1 MDYLWAGM
9 LIVGILY
16 AIPTGNILEVSDAIL
31 SAAGEAISL
40 CITTAGVLAL
50 WSGLMEVA
58 KTSGLIHAATK
69 WIYPLITF
77 LFPKLPKNH
86 PAIEHI
92 SLNFIANTLGLNWG
106 ATPAGIKAMEELR
119 NLEVDRGNSCHV
131 ASNEMCTF
139 LIINISSLQLIP
151 INILAYRKQ
160 YGSVNPSAIIG
171 PAIVATF
178 INTAAAILF
187 CKLMEHLPNMTNCHI
202 FRKHT
207 NKKKRKS

>member
-31 SAAGEAISL
+31 SAAGEAVSL

-139 LIINISSLQLIP
+139 LILNISSLQLIP
-151 INILAYRKQ
+151 VNVIAYRSQ
-160 YGSVNPSAIIG
+160 YGSVNPAGILTVGLIATSISTLTAIIY
-171 PAIVATF
+171 
-178 INTAAAILF
+178 
-187 CKLMEHLPNMTNCHI
+187 CKLKVSSLT
-202 FRKHT
+202 FLRSKH
-207 NKKKRKS
+207 KR

>member
-1 MDYLWAGM
+1 
-9 LIVGILY
+9 
-16 AIPTGNILEVSDAIL
+16 
-31 SAAGEAISL
+31 
-40 CITTAGVLAL
+40 
-50 WSGLMEVA
+50 MEVA
-58 KTSGLIHAATK
+58 KTSGLIHAAAK

-139 LIINISSLQLIP
+139 LILNISSLQLIP
-151 INILAYRKQ
+151 VNVIAYRSQ
-160 YGSVNPSAIIG
+160 YGSVNPAGILTAGLI
-171 PAIVATF
+171 ATS
-178 INTAAAILF
+178 ISTLTAILY
-187 CKLMEHLPNMTNCHI
+187 CKLKVSSLT
-202 FRKHT
+202 FLDS
-207 NKKKRKS
+207 KRKQ